1 VDRFDRQFWHRLWL
15 LTKPYWVSARRR
27 RALWLLFAVTALSLG
42 AITMSAVFSYVS
54 RDVMNALQARNSSQ
68 FYHLMLLYVAWII
81 IYVPMATYQPYL
93 SGILGIEWR
102 DWMTTDYVA
111 RSLRNHALYRVMRD
125 RRVDNPDQRI
135 SEDLNSFTSGALN
148 YSNAILSAVVT
159 AATFFGILW
168 SISHWLALCLILY
181 ALLGTWGA
189 IIIGRRLVH
198 INFDQQR
205 YEADY
210 RFALVHARN
219 NAEAIALYQGEQQE
233 AGHLGSRFSRVV
245 SNFKLLL
252 LWQRHLT
259 LFTHTY
265 NNAAGLVPYFVLAGA
280 YFSGRYKLGE
290 FTQAAFAFEMLQ
302 HSLSLVVNRFEGL
315 TEYASVVNRLAD
327 FSEQCERAAAPI
339 REGEEAIAVSE
350 GDYLAAADLSVLTPD
365 RSRLLQ
371 DRLSFRVN
379 PGHSLLI
386 LGPSG
391 AGKTTLM
398 RVVAGLWRQGS
409 GHIVRPALEQI
420 LFLPQQPYL
429 VLGSLREQLRYPRA
443 GQCDDRALL
452 AVLAAVN
459 LAELPARWGGLDA
472 QADWAVVLSIG
483 EQQRL
488 AFARLLLNRPRW
500 AFLDE
505 ATSALDLETE
515 ALLYSQLARL
525 PTTVISIAHRTTLRR
540 YHRECL
546 QLRPVL
552 SELSAKST

>member
-1 VDRFDRQFWHRLWL
+1 
-15 LTKPYWVSARRR
+15 
-27 RALWLLFAVTALSLG
+27 
-42 AITMSAVFSYVS
+42 MSAVFSYVS
-54 RDVMNALQARNSSQ
+54 RDVMNALQARNASQ
-68 FYHLMLLYVAWII
+68 FYHLMLLYVAWIV

-111 RSLRNHALYRVMRD
+111 RSLRNHALYRIMRD
-125 RRVDNPDQRI
+125 QRVDNPDQRI
-135 SEDLNSFTSGALN
+135 SEDLNNFTSGALG
-148 YSNAILSAVVT
+148 YSDAILSAVVT

-181 ALLGTWGA
+181 ALFGTWGA
-189 IIIGRRLVH
+189 IAIGRRLVH

-210 RFALVHARN
+210 RFGLVHARN
-219 NAEAIALYQGEQQE
+219 NAEAIALYQGERQE
-233 AGHLGSRFSRVV
+233 ARHLDSRFARVV
-245 SNFKLLL
+245 GNFKLLL

-280 YFSGRYKLGE
+280 YFSGRFKLGE

-302 HSLSLVVNRFEGL
+302 RSLSLVVNRFEGL

-327 FSEQCERAAAPI
+327 FSEQCEQAAAPI
-339 REGEEAIAVSE
+339 RAGNKAIEVSE
-350 GDYLAAADLSVLTPD
+350 GDCLAAKDLSVLTPD

-371 DRLSFRVN
+371 EHLSFRVN
-379 PGHSLLI
+379 PGHGLLI
-386 LGPSG
+386 VGPSG
-391 AGKTTLM
+391 VGKTTLM

-409 GHIVRPALEQI
+409 GLIVRPPLEQI
-420 LFLPQQPYL
+420 LFLPQRPYL
-429 VLGSLREQLRYPRA
+429 ILGSLRDQLRYPRA
-443 GQCDDRALL
+443 RECDDRALL

-459 LAELPARWGGLDA
+459 LAELPARWGGLDG
-472 QADWAVVLSIG
+472 QADWAAVLSMG

-505 ATSALDLETE
+505 ATSALDPETE
-515 ALLYSQLARL
+515 ALLYGHLARL
-525 PTTVISIAHRTTLRR
+525 PVTVISIAHRTTLRR

-546 QLRPVL
+546 QLRPAIQ
-552 SELSAKST
+552 ELSTRTT